1 MSSLSNLQPT
11 WQASHGATLPK
22 SFSSPFTITSPPKTD
37 VWRPSA
43 DKDVFNAPW
52 IYQTIPVSQFQRISV
67 TVFGPWKTQY
77 DQGGLLI
84 NFPLS
89 CSSSKAAGKGPEHDV
104 KNGGGGGSNGSQ
116 WIKAGIEYDNSRPNL
131 GVVGT
136 DRLSDWS
143 ISPMSPE
150 YHQKARFVVE
160 RKEDTW
166 FVYAGQ
172 VGNEG
177 GEAEGELLTLR
188 EIHWVLQDDHHHK
201 GGKKGEEK
209 MVEVGVYAAK
219 PTVDVSVFDSP
230 VFPFPHNF
238 SILRL

>member
-1 MSSLSNLQPT
+1 
-11 WQASHGATLPK
+11 
-22 SFSSPFTITSPPKTD
+22 PFTITSPPKTD

-84 NFPLS
+84 NFPL
-89 CSSSKAAGKGPEHDV
+89 
-104 KNGGGGGSNGSQ
+104 NGSQ

-143 ISPMSPE
+143 ISP
-150 YHQKARFVVE
+150 
-160 RKEDTW
+160 
-166 FVYAGQ
+166 
-172 VGNEG
+172 
-177 GEAEGELLTLR
+177 
-188 EIHWVLQDDHHHK
+188 
-201 GGKKGEEK
+201 
-209 MVEVGVYAAK
+209 
-219 PTVDVSVFDSP
+219 
-230 VFPFPHNF
+230 
-238 SILRL
+238 